1 MRSFAHFLFAFL
13 LKIANFKEQLWA
25 KYSGHSL
32 QKSDCQQFAHV
43 TLYTRAT
50 MSNLLTLLFT
60 KEQGEQI
67 ALVSC

>member
-1 MRSFAHFLFAFL
+1 MRSFAHLLFAFL
-13 LKIANFKEQLWA
+13 LKIAHFKER
-25 KYSGHSL
+25 
-32 QKSDCQQFAHV
+32 QKSDCQQLAHV

-50 MSNLLTLLFT
+50 MSNLLTLLSE